1 MANRTY
7 DRSETCNKTWIL
19 SCMSLETQGQNLK
32 RNYTQFVCKVE
43 SQDGMVMW
51 VLREVLDFINTIKDV
66 SLCLQVSLPRQ
77 VSQSSWKSMFLA
89 CHFNTSVL
97 WKLHLISCIY
107 LAFRILILNRSP
119 DTNETYWKLRQHT
132 LKTCLHLEVTSPSGD
147 LNTSGQKV
155 QSMVTLS
162 SNISNM
168 SPVIKFRE
176 VL

>member
-1 MANRTY
+1 MSFFIMLFTSYWIHCQWYLALCHCHKASMTEISWSALSVNAWIMENRTY

-32 RNYTQFVCKVE
+32 RYYTQFVCKVE

-51 VLREVLDFINTIKDV
+51 FLREVLDFINTIKDV

-77 VSQSSWKSMFLA
+77 VFQSSWNSMFLA

-119 DTNETYWKLRQHT
+119 DTNET
-132 LKTCLHLEVTSPSGD
+132 
-147 LNTSGQKV
+147 
-155 QSMVTLS
+155 
-162 SNISNM
+162 
-168 SPVIKFRE
+168 
-176 VL
+176 